1 MAEQNRI
8 EDRTEDRIEIQLK
21 LQRDEFAL
29 DAHLSLPAQGISV
42 LFGVSGSGKTTLL
55 RCVAGLEPAAQGS
68 VQVGEDVWQASASNY
83 FLPVHHR
90 PLGYVFQEAS
100 LFEHLNVRQNIEFGL
115 RRTHSPHASD
125 SMQAALELLGIAHLL
140 KRRVNELSGGE
151 RQRVAIARALATSP
165 KLLLLDE
172 PLAAL
177 DPARKLEVLP
187 WLERLRDELR
197 IPMIYV
203 THSVQEL
210 SRLGDHVVVLEN
222 GQVKAS
228 GSVSDLL
235 SSLDVRIVDGDELGV
250 VLDGQ
255 VVQLDQNFH
264 LAQVA
269 FDGES
274 FWLRDSG
281 LKQGQAVRFRILAKD
296 VSLATQEPQH
306 TSIQNH
312 LAAQIVSAIE
322 DTHPSQ
328 MLVRLRFGNSHLIA
342 RITQRAWR
350 HLALEIN
357 QTVWAQ
363 VKSVA
368 LVS

>member
-1 MAEQNRI
+1 MAEQDYI
-8 EDRTEDRIEIQLK
+8 ALQLK
-21 LQRDEFAL
+21 LQREEFVL
-29 DAHLSLPAQGISV
+29 DAHITLPARGISV
-42 LFGVSGSGKTTLL
+42 LFGASGSGKTTVL
-55 RCVAGLEPAAQGS
+55 RCVAGLEPATQGY
-68 VQVGEDVWQASASNY
+68 VQVGEDVWQASNINF
-83 FLPVHHR
+83 FLPVHQR
-90 PLGYVFQEAS
+90 SLGYVFQEAS
-100 LFEHLNVRQNIEFGL
+100 LFEHLDVKQNIEFGL
-115 RRTHSPHASD
+115 RRIRSTSSPFSLNATD
-125 SMQAALELLGIAHLL
+125 NMQSVLDLLGIGHLL
-140 KRRVNELSGGE
+140 KRRVSELSGGE
-151 RQRVAIARALATSP
+151 RQRVAIARALATRP

-177 DPARKLEVLP
+177 DQARKLEVLP

-203 THSVQEL
+203 THSIQEL
-210 SRLGDHVVVLEN
+210 ARLGDHVVVLEG

-228 GSVSDLL
+228 GSVSELL
-235 SSLDVRIVDGDELGV
+235 SSLDARIVDGDELGV
-250 VLDGQ
+250 VLDGC
-255 VVQLDQNFH
+255 VALVDSEYH

-269 FDGES
+269 FGGES

-312 LAAQIVSAIE
+312 LAVTIVSAIA
-322 DTHPSQ
+322 DAHPSQ
-328 MLVRLRFGNSHLIA
+328 LLVRLQFGSHHLVA

-350 HLALEIN
+350 NLGLDMG